1 MKISNQDLIQ
11 SYIITQARYDFSVY
25 EKRILYSIIQMFQQL
40 LEGKKLTGKH
50 RADKDLF
57 GDYMIYMPIKSCL
70 KDEEDKNHH
79 QVKAALRALEN
90 KKFEYEDDK
99 VWQIIRLVQAPEII
113 KNEEVMKF
121 RLHYRLVDA
130 FMDFS
135 KGFSKYEFLT
145 AMKFE
150 STYAMRFYELLSG
163 QTKPIMYSIDNL
175 KIMFQ
180 VEDKYS
186 KSNDFIRKVID
197 AAKKEL
203 DKKSPYSFEYSAV
216 KQGKKITSIKF
227 YPVFVS
233 ENRDPLLERNDLK
246 RQVSPRWEL
255 DKMVIDYLREN
266 FMFSDTE
273 IKNNV
278 DLFALAQSKLDLM
291 YELSML
297 KAKAMKARNTQG
309 YVIGV
314 LKKMVVT
321 NGKSG
326 SSNVS
331 DQAVK

>member
-130 FMDFS
+130 FMDFQKAS
-135 KGFSKYEFLT
+135 QNMSFL
-145 AMKFE
+145 
-150 STYAMRFYELLSG
+150 
-163 QTKPIMYSIDNL
+163 
-175 KIMFQ
+175 
-180 VEDKYS
+180 
-186 KSNDFIRKVID
+186 
-197 AAKKEL
+197 
-203 DKKSPYSFEYSAV
+203 
-216 KQGKKITSIKF
+216 
-227 YPVFVS
+227 
-233 ENRDPLLERNDLK
+233 PL
-246 RQVSPRWEL
+246 
-255 DKMVIDYLREN
+255 
-266 FMFSDTE
+266 
-273 IKNNV
+273 
-278 DLFALAQSKLDLM
+278 
-291 YELSML
+291 
-297 KAKAMKARNTQG
+297 
-309 YVIGV
+309 
-314 LKKMVVT
+314 
-321 NGKSG
+321 
-326 SSNVS
+326 
-331 DQAVK
+331 

>member
-11 SYIITQARYDFSVY
+11 SYIVTQARYDFSVY

-40 LEGKKLTGKH
+40 LEGKKLTGKL

-57 GDYMIYMPIKSCL
+57 GDYMIYLPIKSCL
-70 KDEEDKNHH
+70 KDEEDKNHAR
-79 QVKAALRALEN
+79 VKQALLDLES
-90 KKFEYEDDK
+90 KRFEYEDDK

-113 KNEEVMKF
+113 KNDEVMKF

-163 QTKPIMYSIDNL
+163 QTKPITYSIDSL

-180 VEDKYS
+180 VQEKYT
-186 KSNDFIRKVID
+186 KNNDFIRKVID

-203 DKKSPYSFEYSAV
+203 DKKSPYSFEYSTI

-227 YPVFVS
+227 YPIFMS
-233 ENRDPLLERNDLK
+233 ENRDPVLERADLK
-246 RQVSPRWEL
+246 RQVSPRWDL
-255 DKMVIDYLREN
+255 DKMVIDYLKEN
-266 FMFSDTE
+266 FMFSEIE
-273 IKNNV
+273 IKNNI
-278 DLFALAQSKLDLM
+278 DLLALAQSKLDLM
-291 YELSML
+291 YELSLL
-297 KAKAMKARNTQG
+297 KVKAMKAVNTQG
-309 YVIGV
+309 YVIGA
-314 LKKMVVT
+314 LKKKL
-321 NGKSG
+321 NINKGNK
-326 SSNVS
+326 
-331 DQAVK
+331 